1 MAQHAKTEDLEMF
14 LTVVDSGSFS
24 AAANLLKHLTNRR
37 RGNQTVKTVAQ
48 WKVTY

>member
-24 AAANLLKHLTNRR
+24 AAANLL
-37 RGNQTVKTVAQ
+37 NQQVASS
-48 WKVTY
+48 KSVACRVSS